1 MPRHNVPLRVEAVLA
16 CIAPLTPEQLARA
29 LDYNPKNIGP
39 QVFYM
44 LRAGRVQR
52 VPASRAQRQQNG
64 NVTVAYALGER

>member
-16 CIAPLTPEQLARA
+16 CIAPLTPGQLAHA
-29 LDYNPKNIGP
+29 LDYDPKHIGP

-52 VPASRAQRQQNG
+52 VPASSKQHQQNR
-64 NVTVAYALGER
+64 NVTCAYTLVAR